1 MVRLRSS
8 AWLPLLVLL
17 VFMLKIGSA
26 AACANHEFAD
36 AQSGGDAVLVADLAG
51 EDVPGPLAAHAASCT
66 HCSCHHSAAIVPTVH
81 ALSLRVSADALAI
94 AVDRPPSTVAAQD
107 LRPPIA

>member
-1 MVRLRSS
+1 MARLRSS

-26 AACANHEFAD
+26 AACADHEFAD
-36 AQSGGDAVLVADLAG
+36 AQRGGDAVLVADLAG
-51 EDVPGPLAAHAASCT
+51 EDVPGALAAHAASCT
-66 HCSCHHSAAIVPTVH
+66 HCSCHHSAAIVPGEH
-81 ALSLRVSADALAI
+81 ATASSDAVAMQSI
-94 AVDRPPSTVAAQD
+94 AADRPPSTVAALD